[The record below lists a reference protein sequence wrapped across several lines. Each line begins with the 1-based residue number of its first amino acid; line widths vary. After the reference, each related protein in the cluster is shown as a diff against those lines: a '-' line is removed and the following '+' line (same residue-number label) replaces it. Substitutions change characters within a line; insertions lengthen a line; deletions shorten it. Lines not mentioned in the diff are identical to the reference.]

1 LADPTAPKPPFAV
14 LARYF
19 DGVSAGGREVRAV
32 AEQVKGRLQLVDVE
46 TGKIIEE
53 WPLEDLRVV
62 RDPGFG
68 DGIVFYRV
76 GHDEARLNVSSA
88 AEAAALAE
96 VAPNH
101 RKVAV
106 AKGTFRKVLF
116 WTGGAVAALLLI
128 LFVILPTLSDTLAG
142 LIPPEQEERIG
153 LTVVGQM
160 ERMLGSHQG
169 SGFCSSE
176 AGDAALEKMA
186 TRLTDEIEIPYPLKL
201 KVIRHPMVNAFAAPG
216 GHVVIVSG
224 LLDKADTPE
233 EVAGVLAH
241 ELGHVV
247 NRDPLRIT
255 LRTAGSAG
263 ILSMI
268 LGDFAGGAVV
278 VLVTEQVM
286 QASYTREAE
295 AGADD
300 FAFELLRRAEL
311 PTEDMARFFEK
322 LRDQYGDTEGALEY
336 LASHPNLAGRATA
349 AREAETREEGNFT
362 PVLTA
367 REWESLRAICR

>member
-1 LADPTAPKPPFAV
+1 
-14 LARYF
+14 
-19 DGVSAGGREVRAV
+19 
-32 AEQVKGRLQLVDVE
+32 
-46 TGKIIEE
+46 
-53 WPLEDLRVV
+53 
-62 RDPGFG
+62 
-68 DGIVFYRV
+68 
-76 GHDEARLNVSSA
+76 
-88 AEAAALAE
+88 
-96 VAPNH
+96 
-101 RKVAV
+101 
-106 AKGTFRKVLF
+106 
-116 WTGGAVAALLLI
+116 
-128 LFVILPTLSDTLAG
+128 
-142 LIPPEQEERIG
+142 
-153 LTVVGQM
+153 M
-160 ERMLGSHQG
+160 
-169 SGFCSSE
+169 
-176 AGDAALEKMA
+176 
-186 TRLTDEIEIPYPLKL
+186 
-201 KVIRHPMVNAFAAPG
+201 
-216 GHVVIVSG
+216 
-224 LLDKADTPE
+224 
-233 EVAGVLAH
+233 AGVLAH

-349 AREAETREEGNFT
+349 AREAETREEGDFT

-367 REWESLRAICR
+367 REWEALRAICR